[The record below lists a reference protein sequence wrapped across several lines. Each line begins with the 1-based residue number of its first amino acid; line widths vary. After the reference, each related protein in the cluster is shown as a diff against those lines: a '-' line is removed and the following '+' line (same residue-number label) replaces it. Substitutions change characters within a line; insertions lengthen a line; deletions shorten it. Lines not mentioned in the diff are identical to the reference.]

1 MSLLIDTG
9 KLLPRDTGRP
19 PKGVYGARDRL
30 DAVVGRFTAVGGT
43 RTKETGAVLSHCSM
57 SVVSQNV
64 KGEFRIHGGC
74 HSIRRLET
82 YVQMPVATGDSYKV
96 TLSLLQVLPV
106 RVSVLT

>member
-57 SVVSQNV
+57 SIVS
-64 KGEFRIHGGC
+64 
-74 HSIRRLET
+74 
-82 YVQMPVATGDSYKV
+82 
-96 TLSLLQVLPV
+96 
-106 RVSVLT
+106 